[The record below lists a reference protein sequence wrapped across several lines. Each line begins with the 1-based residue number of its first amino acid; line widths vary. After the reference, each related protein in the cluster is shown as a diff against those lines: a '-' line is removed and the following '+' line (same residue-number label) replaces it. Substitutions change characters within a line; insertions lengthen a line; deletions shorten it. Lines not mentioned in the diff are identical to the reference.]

1 MDKAKRG
8 CIESGGWEWVG
19 WGKVVAGKWR
29 QLYLNNNFK
38 KLKIKLK
45 EITKLIIIMMILE
58 IDKTDKI
65 GFTESGWTGELSNN
79 LSLAPIFNSSD
90 SYLMKNPF

>member
-1 MDKAKRG
+1 MRV
-8 CIESGGWEWVG
+8 GGWEWVG

-79 LSLAPIFNSSD
+79 LSLH
-90 SYLMKNPF
+90 PFLIAVTHT